1 MMNTWRTGEIAPVSR
16 MNTGVTGLD
25 AVLGGGLPA
34 GRTCLV
40 AGSPGTGKTTLG
52 NQLAFAHAAAGGLV
66 MFATLLAEAHD
77 VMLHNIQ
84 NFRFFDR
91 SLPGDRIR
99 YLNLLSDL
107 EQGGLEGVAATIRRE
122 IRGSGTNLL
131 VVDGI
136 GVLDD
141 AAISPLDLRTFAQ
154 QLDAQAGLLGCTT
167 LLLSDPG
174 PGEARRLGAQLNGMI
189 SLSNERNGAR
199 NMRLLEVVKL
209 RGAQHAAG
217 THEFAIT
224 ESGLE
229 VYPRLEALV
238 GRQRPQVATNDGL
251 GTGVPMLDTMV
262 GGGLKALSSTM
273 VLGTP
278 GAGKTLLGLSFLAE
292 GARRG
297 EQGLMASFHET
308 PPDLAVTA
316 DRIGLDL
323 SRHIADG
330 RVRMLWDPPLEV
342 SADAWAWRLLEAVSR
357 YRPRRV
363 FIDALT
369 DVEQFLPDSRLPS
382 AFVSALTNELRSLGA
397 TVLMALELDNYTDDS
412 LIPPVPFVSATV
424 DNGILLRH
432 VELHS
437 QLRRLLCV
445 LKVRESASDPAI
457 REFTIGDR
465 GIAIDRPFTA
475 TSGLLTGRPETGEAV
490 KAANDVDP

>member
-1 MMNTWRTGEIAPVSR
+1 MTNTWRAGEIAPISR
-16 MNTGVTGLD
+16 MTTGVTGLD

-34 GRTCLV
+34 GRTCLI

-66 MFATLLAEAHD
+66 VFATLLAEAHD
-77 VMLHNIQ
+77 VMLQNIRD
-84 NFRFFDR
+84 FHFFDR

-107 EQGGLEGVAATIRRE
+107 EQGGLEAVTATIRRE

-131 VVDGI
+131 IVDGI
-136 GVLDD
+136 GLIDD
-141 AAISPLDLRTFAQ
+141 AAISALEVRNFAQ

-174 PGEARRLGAQLNGMI
+174 PGEARRLGAQLNGMVF
-189 SLSNERNGAR
+189 LSNERNGAR
-199 NMRLLEVVKL
+199 STRLLEVVKL
-209 RGAQHAAG
+209 RGARHATG
-217 THEFAIT
+217 IHEFAIT
-224 ESGLE
+224 ESGVQ
-229 VYPRLEALV
+229 VYPRLESLV
-238 GRQRPQVATNDGL
+238 GQQRPESVNTDGL
-251 GTGVPMLDTMV
+251 GTGVATLDTML
-262 GGGLKALSSTM
+262 GGGLKPLSSTM

-292 GARRG
+292 GARIG
-297 EQGLMASFHET
+297 ERGLMASFHES
-308 PPDLAVTA
+308 PPDLATTA

-323 SRHIADG
+323 SRHVKDG
-330 RVRMLWDPPLEV
+330 RVRMLWDPPLEL

-357 YRPRRV
+357 HRPRRV

-369 DVEQFLPDSRLPS
+369 DVQQFLPDSRRPS
-382 AFVSALTNELRSLGA
+382 AFVAALTNELRSLGA
-397 TVLMALELDNYTDDS
+397 TVLMALELDAYTDDN

-437 QLRRLLCV
+437 RLRRLVSV
-445 LKVRESASDPAI
+445 LKVREAASDPVI
-457 REFTIGDR
+457 REFTIDDR
-465 GIAIDRPFTA
+465 GIVINRPFTV
-475 TSGLLTGRPETGEAV
+475 TSGLLTGRAESGETGEPAI
-490 KAANDVDP
+490 DRER